1 MKKQGKLRHI
11 IIELGGHLPYSIFG
25 VVIGI
30 MIMGI
35 LTFFAAILGA
45 GHRLPGASEELFHI
59 FHPTHI
65 LLSAL
70 VTTAMFWKHDRH
82 FIKTLVIGFAGSI
95 AICGISDI
103 LLPYLGGRLLGTDMR
118 LHLCILEH
126 PRIIITFAITGVAAG
141 FLVPSAI
148 EKSTEF
154 SHSMHVLVSS
164 MASILY
170 LISFGIP
177 DWTHM
182 IGEIFLITI
191 IAVMLPCCMS
201 DIVFPLSF
209 IDHKD
214 HCQ

>member
-1 MKKQGKLRHI
+1 
-11 IIELGGHLPYSIFG
+11 

-30 MIMGI
+30 IISGI
-35 LTFFAAILGA
+35 LTFFTTILNA
-45 GHRLPGASEELFHI
+45 ESMLPLASEELFHI

-70 VTTAMFWKHDRH
+70 VTTAMFWKHERR
-82 FIKTLVIGFAGSI
+82 FIKTLLVGFVGSV

-103 LLPYLGGRLLGTDMR
+103 LLPYLGGKLLGTEMH
-118 LHLCILEH
+118 LHICAIEH
-126 PRIIITFAITGVAAG
+126 PRMIVPFAVIGVAVG

-170 LISFGIP
+170 LISFGVP

-182 IGEIFLITI
+182 IGEVFLITI
-191 IAVMLPCCMS
+191 VAVMLPCCLS

-209 IDHKD
+209 VDRKH
-214 HCQ
+214 HH